1 MADAQTNILDR
12 LHKNL
17 KVAGITVDEATVQ
30 GVIDKGF
37 LAIPTQFEEMARGF
51 PTDLVPDYLG
61 TWGPGLTPGPLPET
75 EKHVAGEGSL
85 AAPSDSIMA
94 IATQIQR
101 RDISPVELTER
112 ALARIAERDPDLNA
126 FQLVL
131 TERAL
136 AAAQQAE
143 TEIKQG
149 NYRGPLHGV
158 PVAIKDLLELAG
170 TPTTAGSKI
179 LANQIAEENATAVDR
194 LEAAGAII
202 VGKTRMSEFAYA
214 PSSLNA
220 HYGPTRNPRN
230 PAYDTGGSSSG
241 SAAAVADGMVYT
253 ALGTDTGCSIRMP
266 SAFCGLVGLKPTF
279 GRVSLAGGVTLSWS
293 LDHCGPL
300 ARSVADAALLL
311 SVLAGPDPRDVRT
324 RTGSEFNFAQFA
336 QAKTDIRGLRIGV
349 LGNDGTSNPLA
360 TPEVL
365 AAWRSGL
372 ARLEKQGAELIEIDL
387 PDMNMMRMVGGAMI
401 ANEARAYHQ
410 PNLQTRFQ
418 DYGEFLQQRLLA
430 SFAYDAT
437 AFIRAQQMRAVLR
450 QRANKI
456 FEQVDLLST
465 PSIPTVAPTL
475 GTVGSTALSLPFNLL
490 GWPAITVPVGQTEA
504 GLPLGL
510 QLVGKPWD
518 ELTVLRGARALE

>member
-1 MADAQTNILDR
+1 MAEPQTMILDR

-17 KVAGITVDEATVQ
+17 KVAGITVDEATIQ

-61 TWGPGLTPGPLPET
+61 SWGSSLTPTASPERNVS
-75 EKHVAGEGSL
+75 EEESSS
-85 AAPSDSIMA
+85 APPDSIVA
-94 IATQIQR
+94 IAKQIKQR
-101 RDISPVELTER
+101 DVSPVELTQR
-112 ALARIAERDPDLNA
+112 ALARIAERDSELNA

-143 TEIKQG
+143 AEIKQG
-149 NYRGPLHGV
+149 HYRGPLHGV
-158 PVAIKDLLELAG
+158 PVAIKDLRDLDG

-179 LANQIAEENATAVDR
+179 LANQIAEENATVVDR

-214 PSSLNA
+214 PGSINA

-241 SAAAVADGMVYT
+241 SAAAVADGLVYT
-253 ALGTDTGCSIRMP
+253 ALGTDTGCSIRQP
-266 SAFCGLVGLKPTF
+266 AAFCGLVGLKPTF

-300 ARSVADAALLL
+300 ARNVADAALLL
-311 SVLAGPDPRDVRT
+311 AVLAGPDPRDIRT
-324 RTGSEFNFAQFA
+324 RTGSEFSFAQFT
-336 QAKTDIRGLRIGV
+336 QAPTAIRGLRIGV
-349 LGNDGTSNPLA
+349 LGNDGTNNPLA

-365 AAWRSGL
+365 TAWRSGL
-372 ARLEKQGAELIEIDL
+372 ARLEKQGATLVEIDL

-430 SFAYDAT
+430 AFAYDAT
-437 AFIRAQQMRAVLR
+437 AFIRAQQMRTVLR
-450 QRANKI
+450 QRANQI
-456 FEQVDLLST
+456 FEQIDLLST

-475 GTVGSTALSLPFNLL
+475 GTIGSTALLLPFNLL
-490 GWPAITVPVGQTEA
+490 GWPAITVPVGQTEV
-504 GLPLGL
+504 GLPMGL

-518 ELTVLRGARALE
+518 ELTVLRGARALEVG